1 MPEEKRKN
9 RLLGAHAGRTLLQ
22 LAVASIVVGAIFTFI
37 GLSPREFWRGV
48 FEGVRR
54 VAGAIGDSFGEI
66 AVNLATY
73 LLIGAAIVVPIW
85 LIARLLSGRRK

>member
-1 MPEEKRKN
+1 MPEEKRKR
-9 RLLGAHAGRTLLQ
+9 RLLGGNAGRTLLQ

-54 VAGAIGDSFGEI
+54 VAAALGDSFGDI

-85 LIARLLSGRRK
+85 LVARLLSGRRK